1 MPATASDKPLN
12 VMDKSLQAT
21 LVREV
26 FCHLDAGTT
35 DLATATYL
43 NPVTNYTDQQRFV
56 RERTA
61 LFERLPLLVGLSCQI
76 ANPGDYLTRDHA
88 GVRQLIVRGEDG
100 VVRAF
105 MNVCRHRGARIAEGQ
120 GQGQQRF
127 KCPYHGWTYD
137 CAGRLLGIPD
147 KRNFPDLDPA
157 AQRLVQLPA
166 VESHGMIWASASATE
181 NQTMP
186 QEIDIDGYLA
196 GLGPELASYGAAG
209 YHHYKS
215 KELSVAMNWKL
226 VIDTFLESYHFGVLH
241 QDSISPIF
249 FSNLCLFAPFGSHL
263 RVAYPRRTIE
273 SLRDLPEER
282 WDFVEHA
289 ALVYVLFPNTVF
301 VVQADHLEIWRIYP
315 EGNCADRSTIFLDFF
330 IPQPATCDNSRDH
343 WDRNLALVL
352 RVVEEEDF
360 PTGEGIQFGFGSGA
374 QSHVTY
380 GRNEPAL
387 TYFEKKVTQMV
398 DKLET

>member
-1 MPATASDKPLN
+1 MPATAPEKPLN
-12 VMDKSLQAT
+12 IMDKSLQAT

-35 DLATATYL
+35 DLATATYR

-147 KRNFPDLDPA
+147 KRNFPDLDQA
-157 AQRLVQLPA
+157 AQEEELQLQLRQADRETRLLA
-166 VESHGMIWASASATE
+166 NIASALKRVETGE
-181 NQTMP
+181 Y
-186 QEIDIDGYLA
+186 GYCEETGVPI
-196 GLGPELASYGAAG
+196 GLPRL
-209 YHHYKS
+209 
-215 KELSVAMNWKL
+215 
-226 VIDTFLESYHFGVLH
+226 LH
-241 QDSISPIF
+241 RPTAR
-249 FSNLCLFAPFGSHL
+249 LCLEAKQRQEQREHHFA
-263 RVAYPRRTIE
+263 
-273 SLRDLPEER
+273 
-282 WDFVEHA
+282 
-289 ALVYVLFPNTVF
+289 
-301 VVQADHLEIWRIYP
+301 
-315 EGNCADRSTIFLDFF
+315 ST
-330 IPQPATCDNSRDH
+330 R
-343 WDRNLALVL
+343 
-352 RVVEEEDF
+352 
-360 PTGEGIQFGFGSGA
+360 
-374 QSHVTY
+374 
-380 GRNEPAL
+380 
-387 TYFEKKVTQMV
+387 K
-398 DKLET
+398 